1 MRGVSIN
8 VRYVSIIVMPSLP
21 PRLLVGLYVAAAVIV
36 VGALLTSTPP
46 TQPQA
51 VITEAIPSPTT
62 DQPQTYNLFPVADDR
77 ATTTPTAIA
86 IAPQPAAAAAALQQ
100 EPAPSPTVPTEA
112 KDQGTVNTRTRAA
125 LVNIFCTPKTGG
137 PLSGSGIIVDSR
149 GVILT
154 NAHVAQFLLLQ
165 SALPEDRINCVVRT
179 GSPAKPAYYAKA
191 LYVSTAW
198 IEANASKIAQS
209 HATGNGENDY
219 AFLQIVGSVD
229 DSSMPEKFPFVQMTT
244 NKPSKGSEVLLAGYP
259 AGFLESATI
268 QKGLYITSSFT
279 TIKDLF
285 TFDDPKKVD
294 LVSVGGTVVSQSGA
308 SGGSVVRQHDG
319 ALVALIATAS
329 DAANT
334 ASRDL
339 RAITLA
345 HIDRSL
351 AAESKGGI
359 AALLTGDLSK
369 KLEDFNTNTAPAL
382 AKKLLDALKK

>member
-1 MRGVSIN
+1 
-8 VRYVSIIVMPSLP
+8 MPYLP
-21 PRLLVGLYVAAAVIV
+21 PRLLVGLYVAGAVIV
-36 VGALLTSTPP
+36 VGALLSSNQPQSVAIAPAAPP
-46 TQPQA
+46 TQPQ
-51 VITEAIPSPTT
+51 
-62 DQPQTYNLFPVADDR
+62 TYSLFPVAEDR
-77 ATTTPTAIA
+77 ATTTPTVLAIA
-86 IAPQPAAAAAALQQ
+86 AQPAAVAAALPS
-100 EPAPSPTVPTEA
+100 EPTPPPSPTTPTQA
-112 KDQGTVNTRTRAA
+112 KDQSTVNTRTRAA

-137 PLSGSGIIVDSR
+137 PLSGSGIIVDGR

-179 GSPAKPAYYAKA
+179 GSPAKPIYYAKP
-191 LYVSTAW
+191 LYISTAW
-198 IEANASKIAQS
+198 INDNANKIAQS

-219 AFLQIVGSVD
+219 AFLQITGSVD
-229 DSSMPEKFPFVQMTT
+229 DSPLPSGFPFVQMTT
-244 NKPSKGSEVLLAGYP
+244 NKPGKDNGVLLAGYP

-351 AAESKGGI
+351 AAEGKGGI
-359 AALLTGDLSK
+359 AALLTGDLSQ

-382 AKKLLDALKK
+382 AKKLLDALKR